1 MWHTKNPDA
10 VVEMLASNTV
20 KGLTQSEARNR
31 IERYGLNRIAGRK
44 KKPLVRLFFAQ
55 LNNILIFILLFAAVI
70 SALLGE
76 ATDTI
81 VIVCVIMLNAL
92 IGVIQEAKAE
102 KALEALR
109 RLATPRALLV
119 RGGVQM
125 EVAAEEVVPGD
136 IVVIDAGRIIPCDIR
151 LIESVNLKIDE
162 SALTGESVPVE
173 KEAETVNRGEDTPLG
188 DRRNMAFMSTIA
200 TFGRGIGIAVAT
212 GMGTEIGK
220 IATMLE
226 EDRKELTPLQKKL
239 DHLGKRLGGIILG
252 LCACLFLISL
262 LRPLFV
268 SGMIEKSHLIELL
281 MTAISLA
288 VAAIPEGLPA
298 IVTIVLAV
306 GVQRMVRRNAIIR
319 SLPAV
324 ETLGSVNIICSDKT
338 GTLTLN
344 KMTVT
349 RFFADNMFGDIEKLD
364 RANESH
370 RMLLH
375 SIVLCNDA
383 TLTTASKTG
392 DPTEVALVEAGYR
405 KGLSKEELESTH
417 PRRAEKPFD
426 SVRKLMSTV
435 HEYNGQY
442 MVLTKGA
449 LDQILDKCT
458 KVQTSHGAIPLTE
471 EIKKELLD
479 RANELAREALR
490 ILAGA
495 FKITDKIPG
504 IDGME
509 EDLSFAGFVGMI
521 DPPRLEVKDSIERC
535 RKSGIQTVMITGDH
549 KNTAFAIARALDIA
563 GDPSEAISAT
573 ELDALS
579 DDELTRRSHT
589 LRVYARVTPQHKVRI
604 VRALKAMGN
613 IVSMTGDGVNDA
625 PSLKAADIGVAM
637 GITGTDVAKGASDM
651 VLTDDNYTTIVAAIE
666 EGRNIYNNIRKAVLF
681 LLSCN
686 AGEIIAIF
694 FSILFGWPTP
704 LIPIHILWVNLITDT
719 LPALALG
726 MDPGDP
732 NVLDE
737 KPRDP
742 DESIFSRG
750 GTVNVICNGL
760 LIGLITIF
768 AFRFGLRFYPN
779 SLIHARTLAFAVLSL
794 TQLFHAFNMRHQTKS
809 LFSIGPFS
817 NLFLIGA
824 LVVGIALQVSV
835 IGVPP
840 FASVFKVLSLYT
852 RDWLFVALLAI
863 MPILFNEIV
872 KIFLRH
878 RTLK

>member
-1 MWHTKNPDA
+1 MWHTEHASA
-10 VVEMLASNTV
+10 VVEKFRSNAV
-20 KGLTQSEARNR
+20 NGLTQSEVRVR
-31 IERYGLNRIAGRK
+31 VERYGLNKIAGRK
-44 KKPLVRLFFAQ
+44 KRPLVRLFFAQ
-55 LNNILIFILLFAAVI
+55 LNSILIFILLFAAVV
-70 SALLGE
+70 SAVLGE
-76 ATDTI
+76 TTDTI
-81 VIVCVIMLNAL
+81 VIACVIMLNAL

-109 RLATPRALLV
+109 RLATPRALVV
-119 RGGVQM
+119 REGGQR
-125 EVAAEEVVPGD
+125 EVPAEEVVPGD

-151 LIESVNLKIDE
+151 LIESVNLKIEE
-162 SALTGESVPVE
+162 SSLTGESVPVE
-173 KEAETVNRGEDTPLG
+173 KRAGTVNGGEDTPLG

-200 TFGRGIGIAVAT
+200 TYGRGIGIAVAT
-212 GMGTEIGK
+212 GMSTEIGK
-220 IATMLE
+220 IAVMLE
-226 EDRKELTPLQKKL
+226 ENKEELTPLQKKL
-239 DHLGKRLGGIILG
+239 ELLGRRLGGIILG

-262 LRPLFV
+262 LRPLIV

-281 MTAISLA
+281 LTAISLA

-298 IVTIVLAV
+298 IVTIVLAI

-324 ETLGSVNIICSDKT
+324 ETLGSVNIICTDKT

-349 RFFADNMFGDIEKLD
+349 RFFADGMLGDIEKLD
-364 RANESH
+364 RANSAH

-383 TLTTASKTG
+383 TFTPGARTG
-392 DPTEVALVEAGYR
+392 DPTEVALVEAGYQNGMV
-405 KGLSKEELESTH
+405 KGELESTF
-417 PRRAEKPFD
+417 PRVAEKPFD
-426 SVRKLMSTV
+426 SERKLMSTV
-435 HEYNGQY
+435 HKYGGKY
-442 MVLTKGA
+442 TVFTKGA
-449 LDQILDKCT
+449 LDQIINKCT
-458 KVQTSHGAIPLTE
+458 RVITNEGTVPLTE
-471 EIKKELLD
+471 KIKEQLLEK
-479 RANELAREALR
+479 ANELEALR

-495 FKITDKIPG
+495 YRETEKIPG

-509 EDLSFAGFVGMI
+509 EDLIFAGFVGMI
-521 DPPRLEVKDSIERC
+521 DPPRLEVKDSIARC

-549 KNTAFAIARALDIA
+549 KNTALSIARALDIA
-563 GDPSEAISAT
+563 VDPSQIISAT
-573 ELDALS
+573 ELEALS
-579 DDELTRRSHT
+579 DDELRRRSHT
-589 LRVYARVTPQHKVRI
+589 LRVYARVSPEHKVRI

-651 VLTDDNYTTIVAAIE
+651 VLTDDNYSTIVAAIE
-666 EGRNIYNNIRKAVLF
+666 EGRNIYNNIRKSVLF

-694 FSILFGWPTP
+694 LSILFGWPTP

-742 DESIFSRG
+742 AESLFSRG
-750 GTVNVICNGL
+750 GTASVIGNGL
-760 LIGLITIF
+760 LIGLLTLF
-768 AFRFGLRFYPN
+768 AFRFGMRLYPQ
-779 SLIHARTLAFAVLSL
+779 SLVHARTLAFAVLSL

-809 LFSIGPFS
+809 LFGIGPFS

-824 LVVGIALQVSV
+824 VVVGIVLQVSV
-835 IGVPP
+835 IGVPL
-840 FASVFKVLSLYT
+840 FASIFRVLSLYA
-852 RDWLFVALLAI
+852 RDWLFVAVLAT
-863 MPILFNEIV
+863 MPLLFNEVV

-878 RTLK
+878 RTSK